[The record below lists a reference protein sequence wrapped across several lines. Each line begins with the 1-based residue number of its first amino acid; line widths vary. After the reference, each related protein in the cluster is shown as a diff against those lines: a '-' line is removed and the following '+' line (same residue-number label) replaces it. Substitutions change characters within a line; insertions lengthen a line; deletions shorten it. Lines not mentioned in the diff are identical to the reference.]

1 MPEVPPASSV
11 DKNSTKEVA
20 KHSDLEYNNAY
31 AEYPEVVPH
40 TAPYRFSASRYGP
53 GAKGPS
59 ASRKYVKPVLIVASI
74 ILVALIAAIIGGMVS
89 KKIEHDNCN
98 ASVSHLK
105 EQQNQGGNQSL
116 ITTKTVTMAAPSSS
130 LSASSSPSATQSA
143 TQPADPTP
151 TTGCPGLNNHTLSSN
166 FVHVNYTLHCATN
179 WIGFDIAAT
188 TADSM
193 SSCVEA
199 CWSVNHYSAMIQNDS
214 TKCVG
219 VTWVPGWTN
228 VTVAYNAVKIPGN
241 CFLKSH
247 VDGLPPNDPAGGEV
261 VVARLEGISDD

>member
-1 MPEVPPASSV
+1 MPDVPPASLV

-20 KHSDLEYNNAY
+20 KHSDLEHNNAY
-31 AEYPEVVPH
+31 SEYPEVVPH
-40 TAPYRFSASRYGP
+40 ISPYRFSASRYGA

-59 ASRKYVKPVLIVASI
+59 KSRKYAKTVLIVASI
-74 ILVALIAAIIGGMVS
+74 ILVAVIAAIIGGVVS
-89 KKIEHDNCN
+89 KNIEHDNCS
-98 ASVSHLK
+98 ASAAHLK
-105 EQQNQGGNQSL
+105 EQQNQGGDQSL
-116 ITTKTVTMAAPSSS
+116 VTTKTVTMTAPSSS
-130 LSASSSPSATQSA
+130 LAASSTPSAIQSA
-143 TQPADPTP
+143 DPIP
-151 TTGCPGLNNHTLSSN
+151 STGCPGLNNHTLSSN
-166 FVHVNYTLHCATN
+166 FAHVNYTLHCATN

-199 CWSVNHYSAMIQNDS
+199 CWSVNHYAAMIQNDT

-219 VTWVPGWTN
+219 VTWVPAWTN